1 MLPVTRQNMT
11 TEFSGEKTVIKN
23 IRFALIMIAG
33 LVLAACENGNPTLE
47 KIDNTFLKR
56 DPQVLV
62 DSGATQLTREQ
73 ARERISGNTEFW
85 SEGTV
90 YYHPDGQLETN
101 WRKIKSAGSWSVKSN
116 GDVCLITPTWKK
128 CHYYLELDGTVT
140 TVVGGKTTGVLP
152 VKPGKQA
159 PQ

>member
-1 MLPVTRQNMT
+1 MINNT
-11 TEFSGEKTVIKN
+11 
-23 IRFALIMIAG
+23 RFALILAASLI
-33 LVLAACENGNPTLE
+33 LVACENGPPALE
-47 KIDNTFLKR
+47 KLDNTFLKR

-62 DSGATQLTREQ
+62 DSGATQLNRDQ

-90 YYHPDGQLETN
+90 YYHSDGQLETN

-140 TVVGGKTTGVLP
+140 TVVGGKTSGVLA
-152 VKPGKQA
+152 VKPGKHA
-159 PQ
+159 PR